1 MARIVAMEEA
11 ANRGDLADLQ
21 WFWHHM
27 LQTDVTVASAVA
39 KRLSH
44 INSLDWEIRLIETVD
59 PVLAEEQAA
68 VLRYAYDRIEN
79 LKEAAESLATGI
91 FTGVAILEKVRTG
104 YGPLISRLEH
114 IPPWYWIYDT
124 KGKRWY
130 FNPESKPGLNHGQ
143 PIDDRD
149 LVIFHP
155 GDPLFKSIGRH
166 FFSKQLALA
175 DWDIAL
181 ENGANQSIFVI
192 GPPGTTPEKEQE
204 YLTLAENVT
213 SNLRGYLPNGSDVKI
228 TDLAARSKMPYFER
242 IDYADKQIVMAAT
255 GGLLTM
261 LTESGSGT
269 LAGGAHSETLMSLA
283 RADAAKISE
292 VFQKTIDKEIL
303 RAFFPG
309 YPIAVYFQF
318 DLPQPAETRSDIIEA
333 ASNLSWS
340 GYRIAKEQLEEKLGL
355 KLEFIDPAQAQAEAP
370 PPDAMPMTNRAG
382 PMSLDQRRAMF
393 ANPGFSPKPGASHFG
408 RGPQSP
414 VKPGQW
420 LQINTNT
427 SRFGPQ
433 NVHYVRNDPSSIASF
448 SRAINHKPPAM
459 SRSQNSI
466 GVCGFGRATM
476 GSN

>member
-1 MARIVAMEEA
+1 MARIVAMEES

-27 LQTDVTVASAVA
+27 VQTDVTVASAVA

-44 INSLDWEIRLIETVD
+44 INSLDWEIRIVETAD
-59 PVLAEEQAA
+59 PVLAQEQAD

-79 LKEAAESLATGI
+79 LKEAVEKIALGI
-91 FTGVAILEKVRTG
+91 FSGHSHLEKVRTG
-104 YGPLISRLEH
+104 YGPLIARLEH

-130 FNPESKPGLNHGQ
+130 FNPESKPGVHHGQ
-143 PIDDRD
+143 PVDERD

-213 SNLRGYLPNGSDVKI
+213 SNLRGYLPNGADVKI

-261 LTESGSGT
+261 LTQSGSGT
-269 LAGGAHSETLMSLA
+269 LAGNAHSETLIGLA

-292 VFQKTIDKEIL
+292 VFQRHIDRPVL
-303 RAFFPG
+303 QAFFPG
-309 YPIAVYFQF
+309 YPVAVYFQY
-318 DLPQPAETRSDIIEA
+318 DLPQPQETLSEIIEA
-333 ASNLSWS
+333 ASGLSWS
-340 GYRIAKEQLEEKLGL
+340 GYRIEQGQLEEKLGL
-355 KLEFIDPAQAQAEAP
+355 KLELMDAPPGGEPAQVTPAP
-370 PPDAMPMTNRAG
+370 VLTNRG
-382 PMSLDQRRAMF
+382 VVSLASARQRTL
-393 ANPGFSPKPGASHFG
+393 P
-408 RGPQSP
+408 
-414 VKPGQW
+414 
-420 LQINTNT
+420 L
-427 SRFGPQ
+427 
-433 NVHYVRNDPSSIASF
+433 
-448 SRAINHKPPAM
+448 
-459 SRSQNSI
+459 RSM
-466 GVCGFGRATM
+466 R
-476 GSN
+476 